1 MSVAAAAMAAATSV
15 VVAEAEVEETEDLTG
30 VVVVVDPQVVV
41 VTVMGVTGRRVVGED
56 VLVTGGVLFPTV
68 ATTTLPGVTAATAV
82 TNRSLPALM
91 TTATVEVVV
100 VSAEASV
107 AEGTVGASGDVVGTV
122 GVEGA

>member
-100 VSAEASV
+100 SAEASV

>member
-1 MSVAAAAMAAATSV
+1 MSVAAVAMAAAATSV
-15 VVAEAEVEETEDLTG
+15 VVAEAEVEEKEDLTG
-30 VVVVVDPQVVV
+30 VVVVDPQVVV
-41 VTVMGVTGRRVVGED
+41 VTVMGVTGHRVVGED

-68 ATTTLPGVTAATAV
+68 ATTTLPGVTAATAA

-91 TTATVEVVV
+91 TTATVEVV